1 MLFEKLRLKIWVNS
15 LRRRKKVLSFNK
27 PVNVQEQMDNATRIC
42 ICMPRDH
49 DSFYLARECLQLIKG
64 EDHWILLVLGREM
77 ELLAEHSG
85 KTEVYPHMSKTSFPI
100 REESVKNIPMKF
112 DIAIDLSPVPTPL
125 TAFITGTRGKKMTI
139 GLQSGELDPLY
150 TALVNPHDDYK
161 TSVKTMLGL
170 AGFELRE
177 DV

>member
-1 MLFEKLRLKIWVNS
+1 MIFEKLRLKMWVNA

-27 PVNVQEQMDNATRIC
+27 PVSLQKQMLNATRIC

-49 DSFYLARECLQLIKG
+49 DSFYVARECFQQIKG
-64 EDHWILLVLGREM
+64 SDYWILLVLGREM

-85 KTEVYPHMSKTSFPI
+85 KTEVYPHISKTPFPI
-100 REESVKNIPMKF
+100 TEESVKNIPAKF
-112 DIAIDLSPVPTPL
+112 DIAIDLSPNPTPL
-125 TAFITGTRGKKMTI
+125 TAYITGTRGKKMTI
-139 GLQSGELDPLY
+139 GLQSGELDPFY

-170 AGFELRE
+170 AGLELRDE
-177 DV
+177 